1 MGMKVHVTGAG
12 GFIGRNLVAM
22 LSRAGHEVLGAAAG
36 AQAIVHLAAIAHR
49 HASRAELDEVN
60 VRLAARVGRQAAAQ
74 GARLVFLSSVKV
86 HGEES
91 HAPFTEH
98 SRLAPQDAYAVS
110 KVRAEDLLGA
120 IPNLRLA
127 VLRPPLVY
135 GPGVKANFLA
145 LMRAIARGWP
155 LPLGA
160 IANRRSF
167 IYVGNLAD
175 AIVRCLSAEGTY
187 LVSDGDAI
195 STPALCRE
203 IGAVLGRPARLVPF
217 PRALLPR
224 QLAASLVVDDSA
236 IRSRLGW
243 RPPYTRGEGLRATA
257 EWYLAR

>member
-12 GFIGRNLVAM
+12 GFIGRNLVGA
-22 LSRAGHEVLGAAAG
+22 LSRAGHEMLPALAG
-36 AQAIVHLAAIAHR
+36 AQAVVHLAAIAHR
-49 HASRAELDEVN
+49 RASREELDAAN

-91 HAPFTEH
+91 QAPFTEH
-98 SRLAPQDAYAVS
+98 SPIAPQDAYAMS

-120 IPNLRLA
+120 IPGLRLA
-127 VLRPPLVY
+127 ILRPPLVY

-145 LMRAIARGWP
+145 LMRALARGWP

-160 IANRRSF
+160 IENRRSL
-167 IYVGNLAD
+167 IHVGNLAD
-175 AIVRCLSAEGTY
+175 AIVRCLDAEGTY
-187 LVSDGDAI
+187 LVSDGEAV

-203 IGAVLGRPARLVPF
+203 LGAALGRPARLVPF
-217 PRALLPR
+217 PPALLPR
-224 QLAASLVVDDSA
+224 KLAASLVVDDRA
-236 IRSRLGW
+236 IRERLGW
-243 RPPYTRGEGLRATA
+243 RPPHTREAGLRATA